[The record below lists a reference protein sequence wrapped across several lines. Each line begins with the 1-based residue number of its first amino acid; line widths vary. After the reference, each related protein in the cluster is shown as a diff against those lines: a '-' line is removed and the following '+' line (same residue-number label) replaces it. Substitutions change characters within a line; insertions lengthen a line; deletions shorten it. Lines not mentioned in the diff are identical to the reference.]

1 MRLAILQNSK
11 ETNPLF
17 VVISVFI
24 GAILSTLFVR
34 MFSLSLAD
42 IRGIFGLDVQEGTWI
57 NVSLNAAQLISMTLT
72 PWFMVVLGAEKI
84 LMSTSAVLLV
94 SFLSFPLIGEGG
106 DLFTALVLIHFV
118 IGFCLGVYLPMT
130 ISLALRNLQQNVW
143 LIVMAAYSLRV
154 SLGMDAGVGIS
165 GSFIEIFGWQWM
177 YWVCACFACLIFIF
191 AWKGMP
197 LVGINHDFLAQTDWG
212 GMALK
217 SVSLV
222 LLYIGVVQGEM
233 LGWYDSGLITA
244 CLIASVALFA
254 IFIIRAFS
262 FKQTFAHPSW
272 LMNRNLF
279 LCFVVSCLYGFLML
293 ANSLFIPSFLITI
306 GGLKPHQIGEVTN
319 IAFIS
324 YLLFSP
330 IAIWLA
336 RRVDSRLLMII
347 GVSIIG
353 GASLL
358 GMQVDYQWRVDE
370 FIPLM
375 IMQSFGE
382 CLVLIGLIASFVVN
396 IKLQDAL
403 NLGAYISIARVL
415 MPAIAGA
422 LMNTYLRISFDEHF
436 EAKRAFIQTGEQ
448 KLPTMDS
455 VNMSLSLI
463 SREAHVGSFIDGF
476 AITLMVVIIV
486 LTLLMFI
493 KPAPENNIV
502 PGGK

>member
-24 GAILSTLFVR
+24 GAILSMLFVR

-42 IRGIFGLDVQEGTWI
+42 IRGIFGVDVQEGSWI

-84 LMSTSAVLLV
+84 LMSTSIVLLV
-94 SFLSFPLIGEGG
+94 SFLSFPLLGVDGRSLIE
-106 DLFTALVLIHFV
+106 FVSIHFV

-233 LGWYDSGLITA
+233 FGWYDSGLIVS
-244 CLIASVALFA
+244 CLLGSVILFT
-254 IFIIRAFS
+254 IFIVRS
-262 FKQTFAHPSW
+262 FLFNQTFAHPGW
-272 LMNRNLF
+272 LANRNLL
-279 LCFVVSCLYGFLML
+279 LCFIVSCLYGFLML
-293 ANSLFIPSFLITI
+293 ANSLFIPSFLTTI
-306 GGLKPHQIGEVTN
+306 SGLKPYQIGEVTN
-319 IAFIS
+319 IAFIA

-336 RRVDSRLLMII
+336 RRVDSRLLMVI
-347 GVSIIG
+347 GVTIIG
-353 GASLL
+353 GASVL

-370 FIPLM
+370 FVPLM

-396 IKLQDAL
+396 IKPQDAL

-415 MPAIAGA
+415 MPAISGA
-422 LMNTYLRISFDEHF
+422 LMNTYLRVAFDGHF
-436 EAKRAFIQTGEQ
+436 ETKRAFIQTGEQ
-448 KLPTMDS
+448 KLSSADTFS
-455 VNMSLSLI
+455 VVLSLI
-463 SREAHVGSFIDGF
+463 SRESSVGSFIDGF
-476 AITLMVVIIV
+476 AM
-486 LTLLMFI
+486 TLLIAIMVLFLLI
-493 KPAPENNIV
+493 FLKPAPENSIV
-502 PGGK
+502 PGKE

>member
-1 MRLAILQNSK
+1 
-11 ETNPLF
+11 
-17 VVISVFI
+17 
-24 GAILSTLFVR
+24 
-34 MFSLSLAD
+34 
-42 IRGIFGLDVQEGTWI
+42 
-57 NVSLNAAQLISMTLT
+57 
-72 PWFMVVLGAEKI
+72 
-84 LMSTSAVLLV
+84 
-94 SFLSFPLIGEGG
+94 
-106 DLFTALVLIHFV
+106 
-118 IGFCLGVYLPMT
+118 
-130 ISLALRNLQQNVW
+130 
-143 LIVMAAYSLRV
+143 
-154 SLGMDAGVGIS
+154 
-165 GSFIEIFGWQWM
+165 
-177 YWVCACFACLIFIF
+177 
-191 AWKGMP
+191 
-197 LVGINHDFLAQTDWG
+197 
-212 GMALK
+212 
-217 SVSLV
+217 
-222 LLYIGVVQGEM
+222 
-233 LGWYDSGLITA
+233 
-244 CLIASVALFA
+244 
-254 IFIIRAFS
+254 
-262 FKQTFAHPSW
+262 
-272 LMNRNLF
+272 
-279 LCFVVSCLYGFLML
+279 ML

-396 IKLQDAL
+396 IKPQDAL